1 MHAAL
6 QIFFLGSRVL
16 PGLVEKAV
24 FDKITGAAPVAL
36 NLWAL
41 LALYAGIGL
50 ARMVATYAETWFGW
64 TFRFTA
70 AALLRRN
77 LFAAH
82 LRRPGAAP
90 QSVAPGEAVNRY
102 RNDVGEVCDF
112 PTWLPDV
119 AGTLISFVIAVAIM
133 ASINWRVTLFV
144 FLPLVVAYGIG
155 RSIWGKMLHYRR
167 EQGLAEDA
175 VTGFL
180 AELFGAVQ
188 AIKVAGAETHT
199 VAHFRRLAETRSR
212 TAIRTAVL
220 EELAYSMNSIA
231 VVVGVGVMLLLAGQ
245 AMTQGAFTVGDFALF
260 TYYLWFTTDLPS
272 YLGSFVGDI
281 KQQEV
286 AISRLVELV
295 PDEPPEVLVEH
306 HAAWTDTPP
315 YVMLSGLTSR
325 PQPRRNSSEASP
337 SPRDPSLEL
346 SRNESRVVNSLR
358 VTGENRSPLL
368 EVRNLTCIHPGAD
381 RGVRDISFTIPRGSF
396 VVITGQVG
404 SGKTTLL
411 RAVLGL
417 LPRDAGEILW
427 DGEPVADPAALLAMP
442 ARRGEAFPARHI
454 VNDLVPFEETTLAA
468 AELPGNASPLQR
480 APRAAYTAQVPR
492 LFSATLRENVLMGLP
507 ESRGE
512 AFPARHI
519 VNDLVPA
526 EKTTFAAADSPGNA
540 SPLRRAIWRAV
551 LEPDIATLEHGLDTL
566 VGPRGV
572 RLSGGQVQRAAA
584 ARMFAR
590 KPELLVFDDLSSA
603 LDVETEQI
611 LWERVGLKV
620 QGSRF
625 KNAAEGSGSGD
636 DLQPSTFQPSTS
648 ATVLA
653 VSHRPTALRRADHI
667 LVLREGR
674 IDSQGTLDELLAKS
688 EEMRRLWTGAGDAV
702 SVAT

>member
-1 MHAAL
+1 MKTMPTWPFMWRLITYARRPFSLHAAL

-82 LRRPGAAP
+82 LRRPGATP
-90 QSVAPGEAVNRY
+90 QPVAPGEAVNRY

-119 AGTLISFVIAVAIM
+119 AGTLISFVIAVTIM

-260 TYYLWFTTDLPS
+260 TYYLWFTTELPS

-358 VTGENRSPLL
+358 VTGENRSPFSKSAISPAFTPARTAVCEISASPSLAGASWSS
-368 EVRNLTCIHPGAD
+368 PGRSA
-381 RGVRDISFTIPRGSF
+381 RARRRCCAPYWACCRAMRAKSCGTASRWPTRPRCWRCRR
-396 VVITGQVG
+396 VG
-404 SGKTTLL
+404 ARHSPHDTSLTTLCL
-411 RAVLGL
+411 SRKQRSRRQNCLGMPRPYNAPPAPPTRA
-417 LPRDAGEILW
+417 RC
-427 DGEPVADPAALLAMP
+427 PASS
-442 ARRGEAFPARHI
+442 ARRC
-454 VNDLVPFEETTLAA
+454 
-468 AELPGNASPLQR
+468 
-480 APRAAYTAQVPR
+480 
-492 LFSATLRENVLMGLP
+492 
-507 ESRGE
+507 
-512 AFPARHI
+512 
-519 VNDLVPA
+519 
-526 EKTTFAAADSPGNA
+526 
-540 SPLRRAIWRAV
+540 
-551 LEPDIATLEHGLDTL
+551 
-566 VGPRGV
+566 
-572 RLSGGQVQRAAA
+572 
-584 ARMFAR
+584 ARMC
-590 KPELLVFDDLSSA
+590 
-603 LDVETEQI
+603 
-611 LWERVGLKV
+611 
-620 QGSRF
+620 
-625 KNAAEGSGSGD
+625 
-636 DLQPSTFQPSTS
+636 
-648 ATVLA
+648 
-653 VSHRPTALRRADHI
+653 
-667 LVLREGR
+667 
-674 IDSQGTLDELLAKS
+674 
-688 EEMRRLWTGAGDAV
+688 
-702 SVAT
+702 